1 MPKHPWRRA
10 DGHVRNRGWTLT
22 EVLMVLAIVG
32 VLAAIALPQY
42 GQQQRQARRT
52 DAQAALQQLQI
63 DQARYRG
70 SHERFAAD
78 TLALGWPDDRSPQG
92 HYRLE
97 ISQADAETYI
107 AEAHAVG
114 TQAKDLGCSPMRLIW
129 RHAATVVLSSGKD
142 LSSDPAGCWRQ

>member
-1 MPKHPWRRA
+1 MPKHRWRRA
-10 DGHVRNRGWTLT
+10 GRLVRNGGWTLT
-22 EVLMVLAIVG
+22 EVLLVLAIVG
-32 VLAAIALPQY
+32 ILAAIALPQY

-52 DAQAALQQLQI
+52 DAQAALLQLQI

-70 SHERFAAD
+70 SHERFATD
-78 TLALGWPDDRSPQG
+78 TLALGWPGDRSPQG

-142 LSSDPAGCWRQ
+142 LSGDPAGCWRQ